1 MVLGEVERD
10 GDMDLRR
17 PAVAMETTVAFLVD
31 FGLDLGERTAIS
43 GGIKWG
49 GTSTTIRSLSASD
62 TRDVFW
68 IKNNRKFI
76 ENVKWSHMVK

>member
-43 GGIKWG
+43 GGIK
-49 GTSTTIRSLSASD
+49 
-62 TRDVFW
+62 
-68 IKNNRKFI
+68 
-76 ENVKWSHMVK
+76 